1 MTEPEYH
8 TVVLVK
14 HDDDGDAYI
23 DFIRKLK
30 SVDLETAI
38 KNAVKE
44 YITTPEGM
52 EHAESEFGY
61 FNYGD
66 ASEIPAEI
74 TRNHGMSVSLTL
86 SLSAFTLIITNT
98 CSPTTTKSITRVN
111 HEDSHRICLEQFQQ
125 FVHLRNCGRMHL
137 GGICRPARQRW

>member
-1 MTEPEYH
+1 MTESEYH

-74 TRNHGMSVSLTL
+74 TRNHGYER
-86 SLSAFTLIITNT
+86 I
-98 CSPTTTKSITRVN
+98 VN
-111 HEDSHRICLEQFQQ
+111 PEFECIHVNYNKYLLPDDYKINNE
-125 FVHLRNCGRMHL
+125 G
-137 GGICRPARQRW
+137 